1 MIKDFKDFAVKGNVI
16 DMAVGIIVGAAF
28 TTVVKSLVDD
38 LLMPPLGV
46 ILGNVDFSDKF
57 LLLRDGTPAP
67 PYVSVDQ
74 AKKAG
79 ATVLSYGQFI
89 NAVVSF
95 LIVAFVLFLVVR
107 WITKLRGQAPRRA
120 DHQELPVLPVDD
132 RARRDALPAV
142 HVPARSQARSR
153 VNFQAASS
161 SGFPAPEAV
170 RHLTKQ
176 AEHVRVSV
184 VRVPA
189 ARIR

>member
-1 MIKDFKDFAVKGNVI
+1 MIKDFKEFAIKGNVI

-57 LLLRDGTPAP
+57 LLLRSGSPEP

-89 NAVVSF
+89 NSCVSF
-95 LIVAFVLFLVVR
+95 LIVAFVLFLIVR
-107 WITKLRGQAPRRA
+107 WVTKLRK
-120 DHQELPVLPVDD
+120 
-132 RARRDALPAV
+132 
-142 HVPARSQARSR
+142 
-153 VNFQAASS
+153 
-161 SGFPAPEAV
+161 PAPVEAT
-170 RHLTKQ
+170 TKNCPFCQ
-176 AEHVRVSV
+176 SSIAL
-184 VRVPA
+184 A
-189 ARIR
+189 ATRCPQCTSQLETKAAAATP

>member
-89 NAVVSF
+89 NSVVSF

-107 WITKLRGQAPRRA
+107 WITKLRGQAPPPPTTKNCPFC
-120 DHQELPVLPVDD
+120 QSTI
-132 RARRDALPAV
+132 ALAATRCPQCTSQLEAKAEPA
-142 HVPARSQARSR
+142 
-153 VNFQAASS
+153 
-161 SGFPAPEAV
+161 
-170 RHLTKQ
+170 
-176 AEHVRVSV
+176 
-184 VRVPA
+184 
-189 ARIR
+189 